1 MTGTCQLLKTTPR
14 GNAFTELLLVV
25 LSLHG
30 QLMAAGED
38 ITRPVGL
45 SSARWQVLGVVEHGP
60 VTVAD
65 IAKAMGLARQSV
77 QQVSDALD
85 EDGFVTSQHNPRHR
99 RAKLV
104 ALTDKGQKALDIVID
119 AQRSW
124 ATRIAK
130 AATLEGL
137 KSATE
142 VLSSLQTALLADE
155 LRGRTAEG
163 SIPAPRLTVQT

>member
-1 MTGTCQLLKTTPR
+1 MVKATPR

-30 QLMAAGED
+30 QLMSAGDE

-45 SSARWQVLGVVEHGP
+45 SSARWQVLGVVEHAP
-60 VTVAD
+60 ASVAE
-65 IAKAMGLARQSV
+65 IAKVMGLARQSV
-77 QQVSDALD
+77 QEVSDALD
-85 EDGFVTSQHNPRHR
+85 ADGFVTYLENPRHR

-104 ALTDKGQKALDIVID
+104 GLTDKGRRALDVVID

-124 ATRIAK
+124 ATRIGR
-130 AATLEGL
+130 AATLDGL

-142 VLSSLQTALLADE
+142 VLSALQAALSADE
-155 LRGRTAEG
+155 PLTDVAETPAPTRTA
-163 SIPAPRLTVQT
+163 SPS